1 MTFHELA
8 FALSTL
14 VLAASF
20 IALGTRCALVHE
32 GVTQAILAA
41 MVFAGMAMAA
51 ITMSFGTAA
60 ILCHLGAV

>member
-8 FALSTL
+8 FSLSTL

-32 GVTQAILAA
+32 GVTQGILAA
-41 MVFAGMAMAA
+41 FVFAGMAMAA

-60 ILCHLGAV
+60 ILCHFKAV

>member
-20 IALGTRCALVHE
+20 IALGTRCVLIHE
-32 GVTQAILAA
+32 GVTQGILAA
-41 MVFAGMAMAA
+41 FVFAGMAMAA
-51 ITMSFGTAA
+51 ITMTFGTSA
-60 ILCHLGAV
+60 ILCQLGAV